1 MIHGDYVSQPVTNYG
16 LCIAEEDGEVDHD
29 FPCLDPKEPVTKF
42 KLYCLALV
50 EHKNVKNV
58 SFEVTESIIFARDES
73 DTKPGKQKTKLQFI
87 EFKALKCIF
96 FADTSSEVRD
106 VTCRDMQLME
116 GYMTA
121 VEAPL
126 YQSYTVYIISKVR
139 TKTEIHLGI
148 SGEKLEID
156 PIQQKSSKFMLGRQ
170 KAVSYPMDSIAC
182 CESMDIKGNRCV
194 FRIMYSQSFGHEK
207 SNYKTFIFAEIV

>member
-1 MIHGDYVSQPVTNYG
+1 MSQNVSNYG
-16 LCIAEEDGEVDHD
+16 LCLAEEDGEVDHD
-29 FPCLDPKEPVTKF
+29 FPCLDSKEPVTKF

-58 SFEVTESIIFARDES
+58 SFEVTESIIFARDDDDSKPGNKHRRCLEIFESIFNPLTLFS
-73 DTKPGKQKTKLQFI
+73 DTV
-87 EFKALKCIF
+87 
-96 FADTSSEVRD
+96 SEVRD
-106 VTCRDMQLME
+106 VACRDMQLME

-156 PIQQKSSKFMLGRQ
+156 PIQQKSSKFIGNLGRQ

-194 FRIMYSQSFGHEK
+194 FRIMYSPSFGQQDK
-207 SNYKTFIFAEIV
+207 GKFIYFFCSSDG